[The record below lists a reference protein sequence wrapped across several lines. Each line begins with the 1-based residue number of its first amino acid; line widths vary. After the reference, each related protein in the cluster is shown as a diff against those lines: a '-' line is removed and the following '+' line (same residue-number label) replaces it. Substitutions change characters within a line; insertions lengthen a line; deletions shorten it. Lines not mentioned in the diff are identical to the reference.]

1 MVRGRLTRINGVEV
15 SAASYTDDR
24 AQRLIDREF
33 NLSMRPDLP
42 EGNRQTAGRW
52 FSGRRSRGQGKDAAP
67 RSRTVWRRRWG
78 WRSATGWSSS
88 LPAKRSS

>member
-33 NLSMRPDLP
+33 NLSMRADLP
-42 EGNRQTAGRW
+42 EGNRLSGGRW
-52 FSGRRSRGQGKDAAP
+52 FLPPIAGGKGRRGCFG
-67 RSRTVWRRRWG
+67 RRWA
-78 WRSATGWSSS
+78 WPRRWA
-88 LPAKRSS
+88 